1 VKRIAESTVR
11 RLSMYLRY
19 LEDLDTRGQQTASSD
34 ELAHLC
40 GTTPAQV
47 RKDLSFFGSFGKR
60 GLGYP
65 VHELTAHLREILGLE
80 REWKVII
87 VGAGKIGAALANYRG
102 FRQRGFTIV
111 GVYDNDPNKVGQP
124 WGEAIVRPMD
134 ELARDVARED
144 ASIAVLAIPSEDA
157 QAVVDLVVN
166 AGVRAILNFAPAQI
180 TVPPHVSLKSVN
192 MAMELEGLSFA
203 LTNGTDLSQGAA

>member
-1 VKRIAESTVR
+1 MKRIADSTVR

-19 LEDLDTRGQQTASSD
+19 LEDLDTQGQQTASSD

-80 REWKVII
+80 REWKVVII
-87 VGAGKIGAALANYRG
+87 GAGKIGAALANYRG
-102 FRQRGFTIV
+102 FRQRGFKIV
-111 GVYDNDPNKVGQP
+111 GVYDNDPTKIGKP
-124 WGEAIVRPMD
+124 WGEAIVRDMAD
-134 ELARDVARED
+134 LAQDIQREE
-144 ASIAVLAIPSEDA
+144 APIAVLAIPSDDA
-157 QAVVDLVVN
+157 QDVVDRLVG
-166 AGVRAILNFAPAQI
+166 AGIRAILNFAPAQI

-203 LTNGTDLSQGAA
+203 LTNAMASQGAA

>member
-1 VKRIAESTVR
+1 MKRIAESTVR

-144 ASIAVLAIPSEDA
+144 ASIAVLAIPSENA